1 LDLAQLPEFPDSIAR
16 LPDYPITRFSCRG
29 RWASLLLVTALT
41 VAARLPFLIR
51 GDQFFDSDEAVEG
64 LMARHVGLGELPV
77 FMWGQSYKGVPE
89 VYVAAAAFTVAGASV
104 VALKATTLLFFTA
117 FVACYFVLIDELL
130 SRRVAWLASLF
141 LILCPPVLVHWS
153 LSGSA
158 EIAITLLTGTV
169 LMLAA
174 ERWRQTRALGA
185 LAVACVAVGFGLWV
199 QQFIV
204 YYLVALAAVMLRPG
218 SGSRRWGPLRLFLGL
233 SVIYGLLGVVAF
245 FTAGF
250 DLPAGIGVHHPQK
263 LWRLAGV
270 FLAIWAAGRW
280 LETLTNRERIVAV
293 AGFAIGYGP
302 ALAFRLRA
310 AGGGLP
316 PLSRADIHSLPGIIG
331 LTMRGMLP
339 MIAGFAGPTS
349 DLLPVPKALAI
360 LMVVTIALSYAAP
373 KHARATRIFHIFL
386 VSTPLI
392 VLASGSYSD
401 VQRYRYLMPIFA
413 ALPAIY
419 ATGVEAA
426 WDWHRAAGVALGG
439 ALLATFAVQQLVWSR
454 TLGPDRES
462 RAVLACLNQQG
473 VDRAYADY
481 WLSYKLTF
489 LSGET
494 IIVAPSDGLDR
505 YPAYTALVRAAD
517 HAPTIVRPPGP
528 DPEVVPCNRVLS
540 FN

>member
-1 LDLAQLPEFPDSIAR
+1 LNLHR
-16 LPDYPITRFSCRG
+16 RC
-29 RWASLLLVTALT
+29 WASLLLITALT

-64 LMARHVGLGELPV
+64 LMARHVGSGELPA

-89 VYVAAAAFTVAGASV
+89 VYVAAAAFTLAGASV
-104 VALKATTLLFFTA
+104 VVLKATTLLFFTA

-141 LILCPPVLVHWS
+141 LIGCPPVLVYWS

-169 LMLAA
+169 LMLASA
-174 ERWRQTRALGA
+174 RWKRTRALGA
-185 LAVACVAVGFGLWV
+185 LAVACGAVGFGLWV

-204 YYLVALAAVMLRPG
+204 YYLVALAAVEGWAGPR
-218 SGSRRWGPLRLFLGL
+218 SRRWKVLRLFLGL
-233 SVIYGLLGVVAF
+233 SVIYGLLGAIAF

-263 LWRLAGV
+263 LWRFAGV
-270 FLAIWAAGRW
+270 FLAIWAGGRW
-280 LETLTNRERIVAV
+280 LETLTNRERIVAA

-302 ALAFRLRA
+302 ALAFRLKT

-316 PLSRADIHSLPGIIG
+316 PMSRMDIHSLPGVLG
-331 LTMRGMLP
+331 LTMRGMMP
-339 MIAGFAGPTS
+339 MLSGFAGPS
-349 DLLPVPKALAI
+349 SASLPVPKI
-360 LMVVTIALSYAAP
+360 LMMLMAAAIVLSYAAP
-373 KHARATRIFHIFL
+373 DHARATRIFHLLLI
-386 VSTPLI
+386 STPLI

-401 VQRYRYLMPIFA
+401 VQRYRYVMPIFA

-426 WDWHRAAGVALGG
+426 WNWHRPAGMALAG
-439 ALLATFAVQQLVWSR
+439 AMLATFALQQMAWSR
-454 TLGPDRES
+454 TLEPDRES
-462 RAVLACLNQQG
+462 RAVLACMDHQG

-489 LSGET
+489 LSGER

-517 HAPTIVRPPGP
+517 HAPTLVRPPGP
-528 DPEVVPCNRVLS
+528 DPEAVPCNRVLL
-540 FN
+540 FH

>member
-1 LDLAQLPEFPDSIAR
+1 MPH
-16 LPDYPITRFSCRG
+16 RG
-29 RWASLLLVTALT
+29 RWASLLLVTVLT

-64 LMARHVGLGELPV
+64 LMARHVSLGELPV

-117 FVACYFVLIDELL
+117 FVACYFVLIDQLL

-141 LILCPPVLVHWS
+141 LILCPPVLVYWS

-174 ERWRQTRALGA
+174 ERWKQTRARWA
-185 LAVACVAVGFGLWV
+185 LAVACGAAGFGLWV

-204 YYLVALAAVMLRPG
+204 YYLVALATVASWAGAR
-218 SGSRRWGPLRLFLGL
+218 SRRWKVLHLFFGL
-233 SVIYGLLGVVAF
+233 SLIYVLLGAIAF

-263 LWRLAGV
+263 LWRFAAV
-270 FLAIWAAGRW
+270 FLAVWVAGRW
-280 LETLTNRERIVAV
+280 LETLTVRERIVA
-293 AGFAIGYGP
+293 AAAFAVGYGP
-302 ALAFRLRA
+302 AIAFRLTT

-316 PLSRADIHSLPGIIG
+316 PLGRMDIHSLPAVLG
-331 LTMRGMLP
+331 LTMRGMIP
-339 MIAGFAGPTS
+339 MLSGFAGPTS
-349 DLLPVPKALAI
+349 ELLPVPKVLMM
-360 LMVVTIALSYAAP
+360 LMVAAIVLSYAAP
-373 KHARATRIFHIFL
+373 DRARATRIFHVLLI
-386 VSTPLI
+386 STPLI

-401 VQRYRYLMPIFA
+401 VQRYRYMMPIFL

-426 WDWHRAAGVALGG
+426 WDWRRPVGIALG
-439 ALLATFAVQQLVWSR
+439 AAMLATFALQQIAWSK

-462 RAVLACLNQQG
+462 RAVLACMNQQG
-473 VDRAYADY
+473 VGRAYADY

-489 LSGET
+489 LSGER
-494 IIVAPSDGLDR
+494 IIVAPRDGLDR
-505 YPAYTALVRAAD
+505 YPAYTALVLAAN

-528 DPEVVPCNRVLS
+528 DPEAVPCSRVLL
-540 FN
+540 FR